1 MTASWGYLR
10 QKPIR
15 EGSFDAVL
23 ARLATAS
30 DADLYPYFHSR
41 GRLNFAGV
49 RNDAL
54 DQALTDYRAAT
65 TPAERDAARQTIAAR
80 IEALRVVSVL
90 YAPLEV
96 MLLSRALERPEFTD
110 DLPRLDRL
118 RFRG

>member
-30 DADLYPYFHSR
+30 DADLYPYFHGR

-49 RNDAL
+49 RDDAL